1 MGIRTRCPKCAGHGS
16 VWVSLFKGF
25 KKCEYCYGPAG
36 HTMVDF
42 HISPNGE
49 VNYPTLK
56 LLGFHDAI
64 IMKIGFKVPMDN
76 YKTYGSLVSVDD
88 GSYQSSTRVYVY
100 CSLVSG
106 DADAHGGVSVRT
118 IESGMGYV
126 YMSRSGGRGSREQS
140 VKM

>member
-1 MGIRTRCPKCAGHGS
+1 
-16 VWVSLFKGF
+16 
-25 KKCEYCYGPAG
+25 
-36 HTMVDF
+36 
-42 HISPNGE
+42 
-49 VNYPTLK
+49 
-56 LLGFHDAI
+56 
-64 IMKIGFKVPMDN
+64 MKIGFKVPMDN

-106 DADAHGGVSVRT
+106 DTDAHGGVSVRT

-126 YMSRSGGRGSREQS
+126 YMSRSDGRGSREQS

>member
-49 VNYPTLK
+49 MTK
-56 LLGFHDAI
+56 IDKKMDRHDI
-64 IMKIGFKVPMDN
+64 RDRKN
-76 YKTYGSLVSVDD
+76 R
-88 GSYQSSTRVYVY
+88 RV
-100 CSLVSG
+100 
-106 DADAHGGVSVRT
+106 
-118 IESGMGYV
+118 
-126 YMSRSGGRGSREQS
+126 RE
-140 VKM
+140 VF